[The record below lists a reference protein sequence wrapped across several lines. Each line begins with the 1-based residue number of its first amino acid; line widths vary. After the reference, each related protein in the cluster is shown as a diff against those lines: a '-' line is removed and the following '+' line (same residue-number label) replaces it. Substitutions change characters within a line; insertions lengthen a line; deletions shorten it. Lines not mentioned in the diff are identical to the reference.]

1 MKIRRRNFIQFYL
14 YLAADLL
21 TIFFSFVLA
30 YYARFNFIKFHLVP
44 GFKPFFEIYLMAFF
58 FTTFSYLLIFYL
70 LGLYDTQKKHYII
83 DEFYDIAK
91 GILFGTA
98 LALLPAFFYR
108 TGSFSRLVLVIGGTI
123 SFFLINL
130 NRVLIYI
137 ILRYFNKKGRG
148 VIRTA
153 IVGSGEPAKT
163 ILEMLNRDK
172 EFKLIGQIAGINDMS
187 LENVKLLGSSEDI
200 RTIVKEEGI
209 DMLVMAFPLRNSS
222 DATNIIRSCAN
233 LDVQLRF
240 LPDIHGLVS
249 SRIKFFE
256 IGGLPLLGLRV
267 FPLTGINKFI
277 KRFLDITV
285 STVGLIFTSPLML
298 LTALGVK
305 LTSPGPVF
313 YRQERVGKDGK
324 IFIMIKFRSMK
335 KDAEKYTGPVYA
347 QKEDSRKTRFGS
359 FIRAASIDELPQ
371 LFNVIKGDMSL
382 IGPRPEREIFV
393 EKFIE
398 EIPRYNER
406 HRVKP
411 GITGWAQANDL
422 RANSSIEERVAYDLY
437 YIENWSWDFD
447 IKIMLRTAFTIFFHK
462 NAY

>member
-14 YLAADLL
+14 YLLADMVTVL
-21 TIFFSFVLA
+21 ISFCLS
-30 YYARFNFIKFHLVP
+30 YYIRFHYISYNLVP
-44 GFKPFFEIYLMAFF
+44 DFKPFFKSYHLAFL

-98 LALLPAFFYR
+98 LALFPAFFYR

-130 NRVLIYI
+130 NRVLIYL
-137 ILRYFNKKGRG
+137 ILRYFNRKGRG

-163 ILEMLNRDK
+163 ILEMLSRDK
-172 EFKLIGQIAGINDMS
+172 EFKLIGQITGIDDLS

-200 RTIVKEEGI
+200 RTIVTEEEI
-209 DMLVMAFPLRNSS
+209 DMLIMAFPLRNSS

-249 SRIKFFE
+249 SRIRFFE
-256 IGGLPLLGLRV
+256 IGGLPLLGLRL
-267 FPLTGINKFI
+267 FPLTGINRFI

-285 STVGLIFTSPLML
+285 AFAGLIILSPLMIF
-298 LTALGVK
+298 AAIGVK
-305 LTSPGPVF
+305 LTSHGPIF

-324 IFIMIKFRSMK
+324 IFKMIKFRSMK
-335 KDAEKYTGPVYA
+335 QDAEKDTGPVYA
-347 QKEDSRKTRFGS
+347 QKEDPRKTRFGS
-359 FIRAASIDELPQ
+359 FIRATSIDELPQ
-371 LFNVIKGDMSL
+371 LFNVIKGEMSI
-382 IGPRPEREIFV
+382 IGPRPEREFFV
-393 EKFIE
+393 EKFRD
-398 EIPRYNER
+398 EIPRYEER
-406 HRVKP
+406 HKVKP

-422 RANSSIEERVAYDLY
+422 RANSSIEDRIAYDLY

-447 IKIMLRTAFTIFFHK
+447 IKIMLRTMFTIFFHK